1 MNAAIEQQS
10 GSRRK
15 RRFICLCSFL
25 ADLLVFVLAF
35 YAVWIAVRGH
45 RGRADFSTF
54 KYFTTDSNAFAGAVS
69 LLAAAYT
76 LPVLLGKKECVPK
89 PVLILKY
96 VGTCSVALTFFV
108 VLLFLGVI
116 FGHGTMYDGTGFYM
130 HGIIPVLT
138 MISWIALDR
147 GAHLRKRAFLFGLIP
162 AVLYGILYVIQVF
175 MRSVAHGG
183 WLDFYAFNIGGRWQL
198 SMMLVFAG
206 AGVLCFLLLFLHNC
220 CGSAPA

>member
-25 ADLLVFVLAF
+25 ADLLIFVLAF

-108 VLLFLGVI
+108 VLLFLGGDFRSRHDVRW
-116 FGHGTMYDGTGFYM
+116 HRVLYAWDYTCTYDDFVDCSRQGGASSETSFPLFAR
-130 HGIIPVLT
+130 ISSSVLNCLLPAAAT
-138 MISWIALDR
+138 RAGEYPPHSSCALPLCASIALTR
-147 GAHLRKRAFLFGLIP
+147 F
-162 AVLYGILYVIQVF
+162 
-175 MRSVAHGG
+175 SV
-183 WLDFYAFNIGGRWQL
+183 
-198 SMMLVFAG
+198 V
-206 AGVLCFLLLFLHNC
+206 
-220 CGSAPA
+220 